1 MKNGKNA
8 GVIIL
13 VASLLLAVTFMDTW
27 MVFRQTRQQ
36 TKDSGI
42 YQLETISGELESTIN
57 DAENLTMEL
66 AIAAREY
73 LDDKDALQSFIYS
86 KKNELLKSRTGA
98 FNLFIVGSGLVIIP
112 DFDMPDDFVATER
125 VWYKGA
131 IKNGGKTY
139 VTPPYQDA
147 MTGDICYTVSVMLG
161 DGNTVLGVD
170 YTMENI
176 QTHINQMYETG
187 SRNAVIVTD
196 EGIIA
201 GCSDSSLIGKK
212 LVNVLPDYAG
222 IWSLSKRSDEVATV
236 KIRADFLYEN
246 LFATKSGNGWY
257 LIVSESDWDL
267 YRNSYI
273 QLMVTVFL
281 SIALFVIVVI
291 LYVLAVR
298 NQKKAEGALASK
310 EAFLNSITGE
320 LREPLGKILDSSSK
334 ENAENIE
341 DYDAEMARIHSAG
354 EKLSEMI
361 GQIISY
367 SSIVKTEKKN
377 TPKTK
382 SGKALG
388 INKHFRTVILM
399 FMVLVMI
406 ISLYTNISATL
417 RWGNALM
424 QSRAQNYE
432 FQLSEWINTQ
442 KSILD
447 MFVSTISTN
456 PEMLDDYKGTVDY
469 LNRITVQYPEISVTY
484 MTNPE
489 LEHTVYMNNGW
500 EPEPDWHVEERQWYI
515 DTAGS
520 ETGWSISAPYYDEQ
534 TGGYCVT
541 ISERVYNAKT
551 GEFLGIFGID
561 FFMDKLVEILGD
573 SYSDSGYAFL
583 VDTEGDII
591 NHPYGHYQMSQDVKT
606 NVNEL
611 PYGEAKVDGKSTSVF
626 RDYDKSFKIL
636 IAARNDS
643 SKFTVYVV
651 SGIWTIFNRVV
662 LYGLVCLV
670 TFLACIILVYR
681 LLTDLIRTQD
691 EINRKVKDAADA
703 AIAAGKAKS
712 QFLAQMSHEIRT
724 PINAVLGMNEMII
737 RESSDDNILE
747 YAENIQSAGRTL
759 LSIIN
764 SILDFSKIEDGKMEI
779 IPVRYDISSL
789 INNLVNSISER
800 AKSKSLEFI
809 VDVDQALPSVLYGDD
824 VRITQV
830 IMNLLT
836 NAVKYT
842 EEGKVTLSIKEG
854 ARDEDAVFIDVQ
866 VKDTGI
872 GIKEEDMGKLFES
885 FERLE
890 EKRNRNIEGTGLGM
904 SIVTKLLAMMESE
917 LHVESVYGKG
927 SVFSFRLKQ
936 YIVDKQPIGDYV
948 KRLEKSRNESD
959 NEIHLYAPKAR
970 VLVVDDND
978 MNLKV
983 AKNLMKLNGIVPDQA
998 ASGMDAIELIR
1009 NNTYDIVFL
1018 DHMMPKMDGIETLAM
1033 IKEDNLTREGMTII
1047 ALTANAVVGAKET
1060 YLNAGFDDYLSKP
1073 IEVDK
1078 LEEKLE
1084 KYLPEDI
1091 VTWKTKEKPETKPEE
1106 TVGNKNHQSEEDILE
1121 FAPSEG
1127 DGIMEFAPS
1136 GGDDIIEFAPTGAD
1150 GADDILEFAPE
1161 ESDNSSQRVL
1171 SVDEKIG
1178 QIREMGI
1185 SVDDGMT
1192 YCAGDKEF
1200 YVDMLKE
1207 YIDSYEEKSQQLNKL
1222 FRTKEWS
1229 QYQIYV
1235 HALKSTSRTIGANDL
1250 SELARSMEEAS
1261 SKGDGEYIGK
1271 YHDKLMTDY
1280 KVITEGIAQALKQ

>member
-1 MKNGKNA
+1 M
-8 GVIIL
+8 
-13 VASLLLAVTFMDTW
+13 
-27 MVFRQTRQQ
+27 
-36 TKDSGI
+36 
-42 YQLETISGELESTIN
+42 
-57 DAENLTMEL
+57 
-66 AIAAREY
+66 
-73 LDDKDALQSFIYS
+73 
-86 KKNELLKSRTGA
+86 
-98 FNLFIVGSGLVIIP
+98 
-112 DFDMPDDFVATER
+112 
-125 VWYKGA
+125 
-131 IKNGGKTY
+131 
-139 VTPPYQDA
+139 
-147 MTGDICYTVSVMLG
+147 
-161 DGNTVLGVD
+161 
-170 YTMENI
+170 
-176 QTHINQMYETG
+176 
-187 SRNAVIVTD
+187 
-196 EGIIA
+196 
-201 GCSDSSLIGKK
+201 
-212 LVNVLPDYAG
+212 
-222 IWSLSKRSDEVATV
+222 
-236 KIRADFLYEN
+236 
-246 LFATKSGNGWY
+246 
-257 LIVSESDWDL
+257 
-267 YRNSYI
+267 
-273 QLMVTVFL
+273 
-281 SIALFVIVVI
+281 
-291 LYVLAVR
+291 
-298 NQKKAEGALASK
+298 
-310 EAFLNSITGE
+310 
-320 LREPLGKILDSSSK
+320 
-334 ENAENIE
+334 
-341 DYDAEMARIHSAG
+341 
-354 EKLSEMI
+354 
-361 GQIISY
+361 
-367 SSIVKTEKKN
+367 
-377 TPKTK
+377 
-382 SGKALG
+382 
-388 INKHFRTVILM
+388 
-399 FMVLVMI
+399 
-406 ISLYTNISATL
+406 
-417 RWGNALM
+417 
-424 QSRAQNYE
+424 
-432 FQLSEWINTQ
+432 
-442 KSILD
+442 
-447 MFVSTISTN
+447 
-456 PEMLDDYKGTVDY
+456 
-469 LNRITVQYPEISVTY
+469 
-484 MTNPE
+484 
-489 LEHTVYMNNGW
+489 
-500 EPEPDWHVEERQWYI
+500 
-515 DTAGS
+515 
-520 ETGWSISAPYYDEQ
+520 
-534 TGGYCVT
+534 
-541 ISERVYNAKT
+541 
-551 GEFLGIFGID
+551 
-561 FFMDKLVEILGD
+561 
-573 SYSDSGYAFL
+573 
-583 VDTEGDII
+583 
-591 NHPYGHYQMSQDVKT
+591 
-606 NVNEL
+606 
-611 PYGEAKVDGKSTSVF
+611 
-626 RDYDKSFKIL
+626 
-636 IAARNDS
+636 
-643 SKFTVYVV
+643 
-651 SGIWTIFNRVV
+651 
-662 LYGLVCLV
+662 
-670 TFLACIILVYR
+670 
-681 LLTDLIRTQD
+681 
-691 EINRKVKDAADA
+691 KDAADA

-854 ARDEDAVFIDVQ
+854 ARDADAVFIDVQ

-1084 KYLPEDI
+1084 KYLPKDI
-1091 VTWKTKEKPETKPEE
+1091 VTWKAKDEPKEGSQDHKPK
-1106 TVGNKNHQSEEDILE
+1106 EDILE

-1127 DGIMEFAPS
+1127 AEGDGIMEFAPT
-1136 GGDDIIEFAPTGAD
+1136 GGD

-1271 YHDKLMTDY
+1271 YHDKLMIDY